1 MAARPVLPRDRES
14 LLSNTSVRMPVS
26 NPPQSGKSCA
36 WNLLGLMQVTL
47 QWFLFSILYGL
58 RARTSPPP
66 RAADKNLTR
75 LVLYLIYFPVHLKY
89 CRTLPLPATDSN
101 DALLASDRPT
111 EDPAPTTNTSHERT
125 PLLLTPSAAGSAGG
139 GGVKYTTTPAWN
151 LATLLAWFIFLHLT
165 LLTLLAIA
173 LLHFLPP
180 VHHRRPGA
188 GPLHPLVTTYAR
200 FLGTSSALLAIT
212 QYAPQLVRT
221 YRARLVG
228 ALSIGTMLIQVPG
241 SILFVAS
248 LVGRQGVE
256 WSTWASYA
264 VTGGMQAALLGMCL
278 AWKRRQKRLR
288 VDDFGVPF
296 EAAHPVSRERG

>member
-1 MAARPVLPRDRES
+1 M
-14 LLSNTSVRMPVS
+14 
-26 NPPQSGKSCA
+26 
-36 WNLLGLMQVTL
+36 
-47 QWFLFSILYGL
+47 
-58 RARTSPPP
+58 
-66 RAADKNLTR
+66 
-75 LVLYLIYFPVHLKY
+75 
-89 CRTLPLPATDSN
+89 
-101 DALLASDRPT
+101 
-111 EDPAPTTNTSHERT
+111 
-125 PLLLTPSAAGSAGG
+125 
-139 GGVKYTTTPAWN
+139 
-151 LATLLAWFIFLHLT
+151 
-165 LLTLLAIA
+165 
-173 LLHFLPP
+173 
-180 VHHRRPGA
+180 
-188 GPLHPLVTTYAR
+188 TTYAR

-296 EAAHPVSRERG
+296 EAAPGVA